1 MVVKVVQITCL
12 RSLSPK
18 EKRVLMIS
26 ELVSFMNVNT
36 ITRLI
41 LNEEYLSTN

>member
-18 EKRVLMIS
+18 KERVLMIS